1 METNTKDIIIR
12 TATKLFYQFG
22 YNKTTLRKI
31 AKTYG
36 YSHTALFTYFKNKG
50 EIGSILQTNYLYELV
65 AQTKAFLKSHH
76 CPEDDPL
83 MAFYYYWYLH
93 FTFLKKDRHF
103 ANFYFE
109 YYEAENPQF
118 VQVSLTTGKEITR
131 DLFKLHLSRSVW
143 VDRLNYEM
151 ITAMDM
157 IVASHYSQDKITID
171 NALEYLYNFFYS
183 NHYIR
188 PTDASKDREYY
199 IEIIENT
206 TLPSEE
212 IVEDLFD

>member
-12 TATKLFYQFG
+12 TATELFYQFG

-31 AKTYG
+31 AETCG
-36 YSHTALFTYFKNKG
+36 YSHTALFTYFKTKG
-50 EIGSILQTNYLYELV
+50 EIGSILQTNYLYALV
-65 AQTKAFLKSHH
+65 AQTKTFLKSHH
-76 CPEDDPL
+76 YYEDDPL

-157 IVASHYSQDKITID
+157 IVAGHYFQDKITID